1 LHFRYNKLAE
11 RIDDKMGKSGSLGQ
25 DSLAED
31 LVVIMV
37 FVYDMTLIVGILCHG
52 RLPLF

>member
-1 LHFRYNKLAE
+1 
-11 RIDDKMGKSGSLGQ
+11 MGKSGSLGQ

-37 FVYDMTLIVGILCHG
+37 FVYDDSHSGNIMPWKATTFLIIFHVS
-52 RLPLF
+52 

>member
-1 LHFRYNKLAE
+1 MFRYNKLAE

-31 LVVIMV
+31 LVVIIV
-37 FVYDMTLIVGILCHG
+37 FDMTLIMSILCLG